1 MMLTKIR
8 NANLCGKSKVDVK
21 ASKLNKGVLDIL
33 KRENFIQNYKDM
45 PEAKYGLIRVYLKF
59 DEEGRP
65 ALQGL
70 KKISR
75 PGLKVYSKA
84 KEIKSV
90 LGGLG
95 MSIISTSQG
104 LMTDTQA
111 REKKIG
117 GELLCRIW

>member
-8 NANLCGKSKVDVK
+8 NANLCGKGKVDVR
-21 ASKLNKGVLDIL
+21 ASKLNKAVLDIL
-33 KRENFIQNYKDM
+33 KKENFIQNYKDM
-45 PEAKYGLIRVYLKF
+45 PQGPHGMIRVYLKF
-59 DEEGRP
+59 DEEGRS

-70 KKISR
+70 KKVSR

-95 MSIISTSQG
+95 ISIISTSQG
-104 LMTDTQA
+104 LMTDTEA